1 MWVPILPPEV
11 VAVSYTAT
19 FDASHKVK
27 VSGAHATNFVRHIAR
42 DADQAA
48 GFAFKQRNANIDASR
63 TSMNITMVNDGQGGF
78 RRPEVT
84 EETVVEGGF
93 IRRKRRPPSAEFTDY
108 LDARLATVKRKIKAD
123 AVAMRPM
130 ILQLDPT
137 WFDDHCPDWK
147 ESGLNDQALAL
158 VERQLDWA
166 ADEFGQE
173 NLVGYSVHLDETNP
187 QLQLLFTPVT
197 EDGRLSQKD
206 FFKGPGDLQRQHK
219 AHRQALADAGYDV
232 EFKVTER
239 STEHLSSEEFARSA
253 DKTRATL
260 AVAQKDGQKLWE
272 ERQAV
277 KEQKQA
283 LAAKRAAW
291 EAEEMPRLR
300 RRAVAEGREEGRHEV
315 EEALKAA
322 QHTQEA
328 LDAERARLKALAEQ
342 RPPMPTAEEVLAAQ
356 SDLSTRF
363 MKSQQFKSGGTLYD
377 RFDEWARAEHDKV
390 SHWSTPSDKRVKTP
404 YDQWRSEVEAVAVG
418 DVAKRTRKRMADL
431 SAHVA
436 DLDQPDHDGDQHQK

>member
-1 MWVPILPPEV
+1 M
-11 VAVSYTAT
+11 SYTAT

-27 VSGAHATNFVRHIAR
+27 ASGTHATNFVRHIAR

-48 GFAFKQRNANIDASR
+48 GFTFKQRNANIDASR
-63 TSMNITMVNDGQGGF
+63 TSMNITMVNNGQGGF

-93 IRRKRRPPSAEFTDY
+93 IKTKKRPPSAEFTDY

-137 WFDDHCPDWK
+137 WFDDHCPDWR
-147 ESGLNDQALAL
+147 ENGLNDQARAL
-158 VERQLDWA
+158 IERQLDWA

-173 NLVGYSVHLDETNP
+173 NLLGYSVHLDETSP

-219 AHRQALADAGYDV
+219 AHRQALADAWYDV

-239 STEHLSSEEFARSA
+239 SKEHLSSAEFARSA

-260 AVAQKDGQKLWE
+260 AVAQKDAQKAW
-272 ERQAV
+272 QARRAL

-283 LAAKRAAW
+283 LAAEQAAW
-291 EAEEMPRLR
+291 ETEEMPRLR
-300 RRAVAEGREEGRHEV
+300 RCAVAEGREEGRQEA
-315 EEALKAA
+315 EEALKAVQRA
-322 QHTQEA
+322 QEA
-328 LDAERARLKALAEQ
+328 LDAARAHLAAVLAH

-356 SDLSTRF
+356 SDLSRRF
-363 MKSQQFKSGGTLYD
+363 MKSQQLKNGGTLYD
-377 RFDEWARAEHDKV
+377 RFDEWARAEHDKL
-390 SHWSTPSDKRVKTP
+390 SHWSTPSDKRVKTA
-404 YDQWRSEVEAVAVG
+404 YDQWRSEAEAVSVG
-418 DVAKRTRKRMADL
+418 DVAKRTQKRMADL
-431 SAHVA
+431 SARVA
-436 DLDQPDHDGDQHQK
+436 DLDQPDHDGDQHEK